1 MAAMK
6 DRRGEKTEVTLTLV
20 VSKNGCE
27 EKWLFLHSLLYR
39 EYIEN

>member
-6 DRRGEKTEVTLTLV
+6 DRRGEKTEVTLTRV
-20 VSKNGCE
+20 VLYYGCE